1 MPNLES
7 ADLKAILTSPEAT
20 RRLIE
25 LFVNH
30 GRAYR
35 RGDATFQTEAHF
47 DPWRDSF
54 IKAKL
59 VHQVENNFQLTD
71 LGKTIGYGLLEKEN
85 LDKRHGN
92 SLSDPV
98 NIPLSPAS
106 IYAGKNIVDIGC
118 GSGSYAN
125 YASRLGAKTV
135 IGIDVQ
141 YPLLQVGHLLRY
153 DSQTLFLAGSA
164 ECLPIGTATTDT
176 IILRGTLPYIDNGRL
191 LSEAAR
197 ISRTGSVMLITGLG
211 PGYFIS
217 ALINSLTRL
226 KLLKAFYLVVVIA
239 NSLLFALSGHRLPFK
254 IKKYFSRELVSI
266 FHTRN
271 RLRRMLAKHGYSIS
285 AYKSQ
290 KTFGFCSHFFV
301 HTTRQ

>member
-1 MPNLES
+1 MES
-7 ADLKAILTSPEAT
+7 TDLQAIVASPEAT
-20 RRLIE
+20 RVLIE

-30 GRAYR
+30 GRAYHR
-35 RGDATFQTEAHF
+35 DAATFQTGAHF
-47 DPWRDSF
+47 GPWRDLF

-59 VHQVENNFQLTD
+59 VHPGEDNFQLTD
-71 LGKTIGYGLLEKEN
+71 LGKTLGYGLLEKDN

-98 NIPLSPAS
+98 DIPLSPAS

-118 GSGSYAN
+118 GSGCYAN
-125 YASRLGAKTV
+125 DASLLGAKTV

-141 YPLLQVGHLLRY
+141 FPLLQVGHILRGT
-153 DSQTLFLAGSA
+153 SHALFLAGFA
-164 ECLPIGTATTDT
+164 ECLPIGAATTDT
-176 IILRGTLPYIDNGRL
+176 VILRGALPYIDNDWL

-197 ISRTGSVMLITGLG
+197 ISRPGSVLLITGLG

-217 ALINSLTRL
+217 ALLNSLTQL
-226 KLLKAFYLVVVIA
+226 KPIRAFYLVVVIA

-266 FHTRN
+266 FHTKMG
-271 RLRRMLAKHGYSIS
+271 LRRVLAKHGYSIS
-285 AYKSQ
+285 TYKSH
-290 KTFGFCSHFFV
+290 KIFGFCSHFFV
-301 HTTRQ
+301 HTTRL